1 MSEFSFDTGES
12 EYEHALPQIPDIRL
26 WSGIIQCADHF
37 LGCDSVGQHI
47 AKAVGTTATVVTG
60 STYPINI
67 TYPDDKDFDIIDLGE
82 GKRTFSPIRLTEED
96 YQDMENDEGMT
107 MTKDDIKTV
116 IDSCRKRLGKSIK
129 RKQQKPPQLQ
139 ESCCDDP
146 ACPTSTPKKG
156 FGS

>member
-96 YQDMENDEGMT
+96 YQDMENDECMT

-129 RKQQKPPQLQ
+129 RKQQKPPQPQ
-139 ESCCDDP
+139 QSCCDDP